1 MIIKPSITWLTTDSD
16 ALLINDVGVVLTGL
30 ANNSTIY
37 ATPAPALP
45 VVQTALDN
53 FAAGVVA
60 AADGGRSA
68 ISAKK
73 NLRLIVVGLM
83 RQLASYV
90 QVACKGDMTNLL
102 LSGFPVQK
110 PVRQPIGVLPAPTNV
125 TVKLGERSG
134 MLTVKASPV
143 FGASIYNWR
152 LTNATT
158 GAVVQ
163 TGQTPSARTVFDGL
177 TPGVIYTVTV
187 NTVGTAGPSDWSNPV
202 SQMAI

>member
-16 ALLINDVGVVLTGL
+16 ALLINDVGVVLAGL
-30 ANNSTIY
+30 ANNPTIY
-37 ATPAPALP
+37 TTPAPALP
-45 VVQTALDN
+45 EVQTALDN
-53 FAAGVVA
+53 FVAGVTA

-68 ISAKK
+68 ISARN
-73 NLRLIVVGLM
+73 NLRLILVGLM

-110 PVRQPIGVLPAPTNV
+110 PVRQPVGVLPAPANV
-125 TVKLGERSG
+125 TIKLGERSG
-134 MLTVKASPV
+134 MLLAKASPV

-152 LTNATT
+152 LTNAST
-158 GAVVQ
+158 GAVIQ

-177 TPGVIYTVTV
+177 TPGVTYTATV
-187 NTVGTAGPSDWSNPV
+187 NTVGAAGPSDWSNPV

>member
-16 ALLINDVGVVLTGL
+16 ALLINDVGVVLAGL
-30 ANNSTIY
+30 ANNPTIY
-37 ATPAPALP
+37 TTPAPALP
-45 VVQTALDN
+45 EVQTALDN
-53 FAAGVVA
+53 FVAGVTA

-68 ISAKK
+68 ISARN
-73 NLRLIVVGLM
+73 NLRLILVGLM

-110 PVRQPIGVLPAPTNV
+110 PVRQPVGVLPAPANV
-125 TVKLGERSG
+125 TIKLGERSG
-134 MLTVKASPV
+134 MLLAKASPV

-158 GAVVQ
+158 GAVIQ

-177 TPGVIYTVTV
+177 TPGVTYTATV
-187 NTVGTAGPSDWSNPV
+187 NTVGAAGPSDWSNPV